1 MGVKPLKEI
10 PWSKMMNSNAK
21 SNRLRADIL
30 EIILKE
36 MKYFEIT
43 DFPYSDKTGMSS
55 IDFIVK
61 QILRHEL
68 HDITGKWR
76 DFNSPITITRIKEPD
91 GKCRYCGTF
100 NVESW
105 KRIIEKISSEE

>member
-10 PWSKMMNSNAK
+10 PRSKMMNSNAK
-21 SNRLRADIL
+21 RNRLRADIL
-30 EIILKE
+30 EIIQKE
-36 MKYFEIT
+36 MKCFEIT

-55 IDFIVK
+55 IDYIIK
-61 QILRHEL
+61 RILRHEL

-76 DFNSPITITRIKEPD
+76 DFDSPIAITRIKESD

-105 KRIIEKISSEE
+105 KQIIEKLSSEE